1 MTSCKKR
8 KRKRCVDSEEAS
20 EEGLGQVEEDK
31 VNLSEE
37 KDETGK
43 EGEYPRGL
51 GLEPNSQTRHSDGC
65 KLSNSA
71 WNMRNVARS
80 PGSLLQF
87 MPNEVPG

>member
-1 MTSCKKR
+1 
-8 KRKRCVDSEEAS
+8 
-20 EEGLGQVEEDK
+20 
-31 VNLSEE
+31 
-37 KDETGK
+37 
-43 EGEYPRGL
+43 
-51 GLEPNSQTRHSDGC
+51 LEPNSQTRHSDGC